1 MGEQMTLESIM
12 AEFTEAL
19 KVCEG
24 EIGEAVKGRDRA
36 KENVKAQSAI
46 LRGLGRKRTS
56 LLHALG
62 RVDEGRR
69 KKKVGK

>member
-1 MGEQMTLESIM
+1 MAEQMTLED
-12 AEFTEAL
+12 AFKEFEAAL
-19 KVCEG
+19 ALCEG
-24 EIGEAVKGRDRA
+24 EMAEAVKVRDRA
-36 KENVKAQSAI
+36 KENAKAQSKVLA
-46 LRGLGRKRTS
+46 GLGRKRTS